1 MQQFVIDRSKWRTGG
16 DDLNHKHGATR
27 LLNSKGFM
35 CCLGFFCNQIE
46 NRTTDELMGVAD
58 PVGLDDNTRGSN
70 LIGDDGHNKP
80 WVETA
85 ISINDDDYISNEA
98 REERIHK
105 LFKNNGYDLKFI
117 NEYPE

>member
-16 DDLNHKHGATR
+16 ADFNHKYGDTL

-46 NRTTDELMGVAD
+46 NRTTDEILFV
-58 PVGLDDNTRGSN
+58 PNPSQLDDNIRGSN
-70 LIGDDGHNKP
+70 LIGDDGFNKP
-80 WVETA
+80 WVQSAIET
-85 ISINDDDYISNEA
+85 NDDDSISKES
-98 REERIHK
+98 REEKIHQ

>member
-1 MQQFVIDRSKWRTGG
+1 MQQFVIDRSKWRTSG

-46 NRTTDELMGVAD
+46 NRTTDELMGVPD
-58 PVGLDDNTRGSN
+58 PAGIDGDIRGSN
-70 LIGDDGHNKP
+70 LIGDDGFNRP
-80 WVETA
+80 WVESA
-85 ISINDDDYISNEA
+85 IIINDDSTLSRER
-98 REERIHK
+98 REEKIHK
-105 LFKNNGYDLKFI
+105 LFKDNGYDVKFI

>member
-16 DDLNHKHGATR
+16 NDPNHKHGATR

-46 NRTTDELMGVAD
+46 NRTAYELMGVAD
-58 PVGLDDNTRGSN
+58 PVGLDNEDRGTN
-70 LIGDDGHNKP
+70 LIGDDGFNRP
-80 WVETA
+80 WVSSA
-85 ISINDDDYISNEA
+85 ITINDDDDLSKET
-98 REERIHK
+98 REERIHQ
-105 LFKNNGYDLKFI
+105 LFKDNGYDVKFI